1 MMIAVL
7 VIEIMLIAFVL
18 TLDIL
23 PGKYIVALV
32 AGIIV
37 IDCLMIWLI
46 NDRKPKS
53 KKRLIGA
60 ILCGVMIVCSCVGSY
75 FAYDTYKTME
85 IISAKMNQTITY
97 DVVVLKDSVY
107 EDLDDIEGQTV
118 YSVKSGKDTYAQAK
132 QKLESSVDMTLEETT
147 GCMDAGEKLVSLT
160 GIKQDNILFISD
172 PEYDMTDDIIQGFKK
187 ETKVI
192 HKITVKL
199 PYESSDNID
208 VLHDSFNV
216 LISGIDSRGEISDV
230 ARSDVNM
237 IVTVNPQTRTI
248 LLTSIPRDAYVPLH
262 TYGEYDKLTHT
273 GIYGV
278 EETLS
283 TVEDWLDIDLNYYVK
298 VNFSMVVGLV
308 NAIDGITL
316 YNEEEFQSSIAPY
329 WYKKGWITMHGK
341 KTLYYARER
350 KWFEGGDA
358 RRTTHQQKVM
368 EAIIK
373 KVSSSEVI
381 LTHYTDILAV
391 VSENMTMNL
400 TDRELKALA
409 RMQLSDMD
417 TKWTIE
423 MANIKCEEAERG
435 TFSMGMGRMLFV
447 NIPKEESVEKVKEK
461 IHDVMYPA
469 ETEETDDVTDL
480 LQGN

>member
-237 IVTVNPQTRTI
+237 IVTVNPNTHTI
-248 LLTSIPRDAYVPLH
+248 LLTSMPRDSYVPLH
-262 TYGEYDKLTHT
+262 MNGEMDKLTHSGVY
-273 GIYGV
+273 GID
-278 EETLS
+278 ETIM
-283 TVEDWLDIDLNYYVK
+283 TIEDWLNVDIN
-298 VNFSMVVGLV
+298 
-308 NAIDGITL
+308 
-316 YNEEEFQSSIAPY
+316 
-329 WYKKGWITMHGK
+329 
-341 KTLYYARER
+341 YYARVNFKMLVKLVDAVGGIDVYNDIDFYSSVKGWHFNKGWHHMHGTYALWYLRER
-350 KWFEGGDA
+350 KAFKDEDEQ
-358 RRTTHQQKVM
+358 RIRNQQKVM
-368 EAIIK
+368 KALLEKCTSKKTLVANYTEILEAVGVDMQTSMSQK
-373 KVSSSEVI
+373 EM
-381 LTHYTDILAV
+381 A
-391 VSENMTMNL
+391 E
-400 TDRELKALA
+400 LA
-409 RMQLSDMD
+409 RMQLDDMPE
-417 TKWTIE
+417 WTIKRQC
-423 MANIKCEEAERG
+423 IDGDDAELG
-435 TFSMGMGRMLFV
+435 TWSMGMNRPLFV
-447 NIPKEESVEKVKEK
+447 SVPKEESVKKVSNNIKK
-461 IHDVMYPA
+461 VMNP
-469 ETEETDDVTDL
+469 EED
-480 LQGN
+480 

>member
-37 IDCLMIWLI
+37 IDGLMIWLI

-118 YSVKSGKDTYAQAK
+118 YSVMSGKDTYAQAK

-237 IVTVNPQTRTI
+237 IVTVNPNTHTI
-248 LLTSIPRDAYVPLH
+248 LLTSMPRDSYVPLH
-262 TYGEYDKLTHT
+262 MNGEMDKLTHSGVY
-273 GIYGV
+273 GID
-278 EETLS
+278 ETIM
-283 TVEDWLDIDLNYYVK
+283 TIEDWLNVDIN
-298 VNFSMVVGLV
+298 
-308 NAIDGITL
+308 
-316 YNEEEFQSSIAPY
+316 
-329 WYKKGWITMHGK
+329 
-341 KTLYYARER
+341 YYARVNFKMLVKLVDAVGGIDVYNDIDFYSSVKGWHFNKGWHHMHGTYALWYLRER
-350 KWFEGGDA
+350 KAFKDEDEQ
-358 RRTTHQQKVM
+358 RIRNQQKVM
-368 EAIIK
+368 KALLEKCTSKKTLVANYTEILEAVGVDMQTSMSQK
-373 KVSSSEVI
+373 EM
-381 LTHYTDILAV
+381 A
-391 VSENMTMNL
+391 E
-400 TDRELKALA
+400 LA
-409 RMQLSDMD
+409 RMQLDDMPE
-417 TKWTIE
+417 WTIKRQC
-423 MANIKCEEAERG
+423 IDGDDAELG
-435 TFSMGMGRMLFV
+435 TWSMGMNRPLFV
-447 NIPKEESVEKVKEK
+447 SVPKEESVKKVSNNIKK
-461 IHDVMYPA
+461 VMNP
-469 ETEETDDVTDL
+469 EED
-480 LQGN
+480 

>member
-37 IDCLMIWLI
+37 IDGLMIWLI

-60 ILCGVMIVCSCVGSY
+60 ILCGVMILCSCVGSY

-237 IVTVNPQTRTI
+237 IVTVNPNTHTI
-248 LLTSIPRDAYVPLH
+248 LLTSMPRDSYVPLH
-262 TYGEYDKLTHT
+262 MNGEMDKLTHSGVY
-273 GIYGV
+273 GID
-278 EETLS
+278 ETIM
-283 TVEDWLDIDLNYYVK
+283 TIEDWLNVDIN
-298 VNFSMVVGLV
+298 
-308 NAIDGITL
+308 
-316 YNEEEFQSSIAPY
+316 
-329 WYKKGWITMHGK
+329 
-341 KTLYYARER
+341 YYARVNFKMLVKLVDAVGGIDVYNDIDFYSSVKGWHFNKGWHHMHGTYALWYLRER
-350 KWFEGGDA
+350 KAFKDEDEQ
-358 RRTTHQQKVM
+358 RIRNQQKVM
-368 EAIIK
+368 KALLEKCTSKKTLVANYTEILEAVGADMQTSMSQK
-373 KVSSSEVI
+373 EM
-381 LTHYTDILAV
+381 A
-391 VSENMTMNL
+391 E
-400 TDRELKALA
+400 LA
-409 RMQLSDMD
+409 RMQLEDMPE
-417 TKWTIE
+417 WTIKRQC
-423 MANIKCEEAERG
+423 IDGDDAELG
-435 TFSMGMGRMLFV
+435 TWSMGMNRPLFV
-447 NIPKEESVEKVKEK
+447 SVPKEESVKKVSNNIKK
-461 IHDVMYPA
+461 VMNP
-469 ETEETDDVTDL
+469 EED
-480 LQGN
+480 